1 MNLSYI
7 EKLPSHFSN
16 ESRVWIYQSNRPFTQ
31 SEKSSIQQQLNEFV
45 SKWDSHGK
53 RVKGFAQLFFG
64 QFIVLM
70 ADITAA
76 EVSGCSTDSSV
87 RLIKSFETQFELD
100 LFNRQQLAFSIN
112 DSILT
117 IALSDFSS
125 AVSSEQIKSD
135 TLYFNNMV
143 LNKNEFIE
151 KWIIPVEESWLAG
164 KLSTKI

>member
-7 EKLPSHFSN
+7 EQLPSHFSN

-31 SEKSSIQQQLNEFV
+31 SETSSIQQQLDAFV

-53 RVKGFAQLFFG
+53 KVKGFAQLFFE
-64 QFIVLM
+64 QFIILM

-87 RLIKSFETQFELD
+87 RMIKSFETQFDVD

-112 DSILT
+112 DSIQT

-125 AVSSEQIKSD
+125 AVLSEQIKSD

-143 LNKNEFIE
+143 LNKRELIE
-151 KWIIPVEESWLAG
+151 KWMIPIEQSWLAG
-164 KLSTKI
+164 KLTAKI

>member
-16 ESRVWIYQSNRPFTQ
+16 ESRVWIYQSNRPFNTAE
-31 SEKSSIQQQLNEFV
+31 SVSIQQQLDDFV

-53 RVKGFAQLFFG
+53 KVKGFAELFFG
-64 QFIVLM
+64 RFIILM

-87 RLIKSFETQFELD
+87 RMIKSFETQFDVD

-143 LNKNEFIE
+143 LNKNELIE

-164 KLSTKI
+164 KLNAKI